1 MELIWKAVAQ
11 HISEASGAAF
21 AIRSQQGVG
30 GGCINAT
37 TVLQDGGHRMMVQ
50 TAIRRCRSW

>member
-1 MELIWKAVAQ
+1 MESIWTTVAQ

-21 AIRSQQGVG
+21 AIRSRQGIG

-37 TVLQDGGHRMMVQ
+37 TVLQDG
-50 TAIRRCRSW
+50 RRR